1 MANDSLISIKYNG
14 PDFSKFGQPAQI
26 PTFVQLSKSLSD
38 FLIPRQTNDANEGTF
53 TARGSHPC
61 IQLADGADEL
71 AFFSLFV
78 PPDLTIT
85 SIKLLW
91 TSPAASG
98 NLLWEA
104 AWVFDGEGNTVGTGS
119 NVLHADV
126 SATKG
131 ANLLNYT
138 ELNAGS
144 PRVSDAMTQHTLW
157 GLKFERT
164 ASSATDTLGDVVNI
178 YGLLVFYK

>member
-119 NVLHADV
+119 NVLHA
-126 SATKG
+126 
-131 ANLLNYT
+131 